1 MERSLIADLLAE
13 NHKGF
18 LPDRLRRGTFLKW
31 LKRVHAWL
39 GLWGAAL
46 GLLFGTS
53 GFLLNH
59 RAQLKI
65 NAATPVESMVQ
76 VELPED
82 ARVDPKS
89 FARWLTQY
97 AGVEGKPKVRVMPP
111 KKVIWNDKPVEKPA
125 EWSATLARPDH
136 SVSATYTAGNRFVEV
151 KRIEQNVW
159 GVLNNL
165 HKGSGTGVGWILL
178 VDTLAGALVTLCVTG
193 FLLWSKLHGPRL
205 AALGLIGGA
214 ITWGCVSVLA

>member
-1 MERSLIADLLAE
+1 MINDLLEE

-18 LPDRLRRGTFLKW
+18 LPASLRKGSFLKW

-65 NAATPVESMVQ
+65 NAVVPVESTVQ
-76 VELPED
+76 VDLPED
-82 ARVDPKS
+82 AQQDPKA
-89 FARWLTQY
+89 FADWLTTY
-97 AGVEGKPKVRVMPP
+97 VAVDGHARTKVTPP
-111 KKVIWNDKPVEKPA
+111 KKVIWNDKPVQKPA
-125 EWSATLARPDH
+125 EWAATLARPDYMIT
-136 SVSATYTAGNRFVEV
+136 ATYTVGNHFVEV
-151 KRIEQNVW
+151 KRSEQNFW
-159 GVLNNL
+159 GVITNL
-165 HKGSGTGVGWILL
+165 HKGVGAGVAWVLL
-178 VDTLAGALVTLCVTG
+178 VDTLAGALVTLCITG

-214 ITWGCVSVLA
+214 ILWGCWSVVLV

>member
-1 MERSLIADLLAE
+1 MISDLLEE

-18 LPDRLRRGTFLKW
+18 LPERLRRGAFLKW

-65 NAATPVESMVQ
+65 NAATPVESTVQ
-76 VELPED
+76 VELPDD
-82 ARVDPKS
+82 ARADPKS

-97 AGVEGKPKVRVMPP
+97 AGIEGEPKVRVMPA

-136 SVSATYTAGNRFVEV
+136 SVNAIYTAGNRFVEV
-151 KRIEQNVW
+151 KRIEQNFW
-159 GVLNNL
+159 GILNGL
-165 HKGSGTGVGWILL
+165 HRGAGLGVGWILL
-178 VDTLAGALVTLCVTG
+178 ADTLAGALVMLSLTG
-193 FLLWSKLHGPRL
+193 FLLWSRLHGPRL
-205 AALGLIGGA
+205 LALGLVGGA
-214 ITWGCVSVLA
+214 VAWGCVSGLA

>member
-1 MERSLIADLLAE
+1 MISDLMEE

-18 LPDRLRRGTFLKW
+18 LPASLRKGAFLKW

-65 NAATPVESMVQ
+65 NAATPVENTVQ
-76 VELPED
+76 VDLPEE
-82 ARVDPKS
+82 ARQDPKA
-89 FARWLTQY
+89 FADWLAAY
-97 AGVEGKPKVRVMPP
+97 AAIDGHPRTKITPP
-111 KKVIWNDKPVEKPA
+111 RKVIWNDKPVEKPA
-125 EWSATLARPDH
+125 EWSVVLARPDYTVNA
-136 SVSATYTAGNRFVEV
+136 SYTAGNRFADV
-151 KRIEQNVW
+151 KRVEQNFW
-159 GVLNNL
+159 GILTNL
-165 HKGSGTGVGWILL
+165 HKGTGTSVGWILL
-178 VDTLAGALVTLCVTG
+178 VDTLAGALVMLCLTG

-205 AALGLIGGA
+205 APLGLISGA
-214 ITWGCVSVLA
+214 VLWGCWSVLLA

>member
-1 MERSLIADLLAE
+1 MISDLLEE

-18 LPDRLRRGTFLKW
+18 LPASLRKGSFLKW

-65 NAATPVESMVQ
+65 NAATPIESTVQ
-76 VELPED
+76 IALPD
-82 ARVDPKS
+82 AARSDPKALANWLAAYTAS
-89 FARWLTQY
+89 DAEPKTRTMLAR
-97 AGVEGKPKVRVMPP
+97 
-111 KKVIWNDKPVEKPA
+111 KVIWNDKPVEKPA
-125 EWSATLARPDH
+125 EWTATLARPNYT
-136 SVSATYTAGNRFVEV
+136 VSATYTVGNRFAEV
-151 KRIEQNVW
+151 KRIEQNFW
-159 GVLNNL
+159 GTLNGL
-165 HKGSGTGVGWILL
+165 HKGTGSGIGWILL
-178 VDTLAGALVTLCVTG
+178 VDTLAGALVTLCITG

-214 ITWGCVSVLA
+214 VLWGCWSALLA